1 MIASFLTD
9 YKPLF
14 SCFLYVAGLGLLYYN
29 RRQLLYE
36 KDKLSLGRVWSWVA
50 FVLAIMYWAKFELGL
65 IPPTTPFPPVL
76 ENFLYV
82 CLLYEFGK
90 KSTVMAGGITGMVL
104 DKRKK
109 TVDNQSKDTF

>member
-1 MIASFLTD
+1 
-9 YKPLF
+9 
-14 SCFLYVAGLGLLYYN
+14 
-29 RRQLLYE
+29 
-36 KDKLSLGRVWSWVA
+36 
-50 FVLAIMYWAKFELGL
+50 MYWAKFELGL

-104 DKRKK
+104 DKKKK
-109 TVDNQSKDTF
+109 TFDIPSKDTF

>member
-1 MIASFLTD
+1 LLASFLSD

-14 SCFLYVAGLGLLYYN
+14 TGLLYTIGVGLLYYN

-50 FVLAIMYWAKFELGL
+50 FVLAIMYWAKFELGI
-65 IPPTTPFPPVL
+65 IPITTPFPPVL

-109 TVDNQSKDTF
+109 SVDNQSKDTF